1 MRIVPL
7 GGLGQIGR
15 NMNVL
20 ASLKKSSW
28 ASWLQA
34 LALTATGGEGAS
46 RSYSTWTKWS
56 ICPKCGHSDSPADVV
71 PTSAGFRKAVGS

>member
-46 RSYSTWTKWS
+46 RF
-56 ICPKCGHSDSPADVV
+56 IQHMDEVV
-71 PTSAGFRKAVGS
+71 HLSKMRT